1 MKKLFIY
8 LTILLTAFGCKEKY
22 VSPVVSPTTG
32 YLVVEGMINAGGGQT
47 QIILTRTSTLDNP
60 VVIYEKGAKISVLG
74 DDNSTV
80 SLNESSAG
88 IYLSAPTVVLNNKVK
103 YKIAIQTADGKTYQ
117 SDFSTVQATPTI
129 DSVYWKRENNG
140 VQFYVNTH
148 DLANATQYYEWDFTE
163 TWEYHSP
170 LMQYFQYYQSGTR
183 YPNIPYYQLKYID
196 PVFLTFNMALY
207 KCYTTQESS
216 TIILSSTTNL
226 TQNKINHPL
235 NYIPAGSVK
244 IGEVYSVLTRQYG
257 ISENK
262 YRYLEKMK
270 KNTEATGSIFD
281 AQPSELVGNVHSTSN
296 PSEIVIGFVDAS
308 MVQSKRS
315 FIKNTELKDWNYA
328 SPCVISEIK
337 NSEDSITK
345 VHNSLLPGTAAK
357 YSPFGGILS
366 YYFATPECVDCRIL
380 HGTNVKPSYWPN

>member
-1 MKKLFIY
+1 
-8 LTILLTAFGCKEKY
+8 
-22 VSPVVSPTTG
+22 
-32 YLVVEGMINAGGGQT
+32 
-47 QIILTRTSTLDNP
+47 
-60 VVIYEKGAKISVLG
+60 
-74 DDNSTV
+74 
-80 SLNESSAG
+80 
-88 IYLSAPTVVLNNKVK
+88 
-103 YKIAIQTADGKTYQ
+103 
-117 SDFSTVQATPTI
+117 
-129 DSVYWKRENNG
+129 
-140 VQFYVNTH
+140 
-148 DLANATQYYEWDFTE
+148 
-163 TWEYHSP
+163 
-170 LMQYFQYYQSGTR
+170 
-183 YPNIPYYQLKYID
+183 
-196 PVFLTFNMALY
+196 
-207 KCYTTQESS
+207 
-216 TIILSSTTNL
+216 
-226 TQNKINHPL
+226 
-235 NYIPAGSVK
+235 
-244 IGEVYSVLTRQYG
+244 
-257 ISENK
+257 
-262 YRYLEKMK
+262 MK